1 VLTYPEMFV
10 NPLKE
15 TETNR
20 VGIDYVIKKMTWYW
34 DLSGHLLKEDM
45 LNSESYAG
53 LRSGLKGR
61 VVDLYKVLL
70 SYQMK
75 SACSY
80 YQNRGLVL
88 LCEMIRLDDWDGN
101 LKDVQAAENAVLQDS
116 HVYNA
121 QQIMDHHE
129 QDTKLLHDIHHSLRE
144 QTSLQRDIQQEEE
157 DNKCLKDLLLT
168 DPAADMKRIE
178 SSKDT
183 LLPDSYVWILS
194 HRDFIEWRDGE
205 TTRLLRIKGGP
216 GKGKTMLLIGV
227 IRELLKSPSNSSLQS
242 FFFCQAKDPNLDNA
256 TAVLR
261 GLIYQMLVQQ
271 RSLIS
276 HIRRKYDK
284 AGPKLF
290 ERNAFSSLSGIL
302 TDMLRDPRRNC
313 TYLIV
318 DALDECRS
326 GLEQLLK
333 LIVQILS
340 DSSSRVKWLVSSRH
354 RVDIEEGLRLE
365 KGKIELDLEENVQDQ
380 VSHAVDEYINH
391 KVLELARLK
400 KYDAKLQADVQSYL
414 QKNSDGTFLWV
425 ALVCKQLADKK
436 TLRRK
441 TLSVLKSF
449 SPGLRPF
456 YQRMMEEIHAQTDSE
471 DLELCKQIL
480 AACTLAYRP
489 IRLEELISI
498 AGLPDEFSDDQE
510 SLRELVGLCGSFLII
525 RKATIYIVHQ
535 SAQDYLVEQASTEIF
550 PNGRTEE
557 QQRIVSRSIEAMD
570 KALQRD
576 VYGLRHPGCS
586 IDKVEHPDPDPLAP
600 IRYAC
605 VYWIDHLCEIKSSH
619 DEVGLYDNG
628 TIDVFLRKH
637 FLHWLEALSLIK
649 GISDGVLAIAKL
661 IGLLTVSYYLTK
673 VEYLRILIDL
683 EIFV

>member
-1 VLTYPEMFV
+1 MLTYPEMFL

-15 TETNR
+15 METNR

-34 DLSGHLLKEDM
+34 NLSGHLLKEDM
-45 LNSESYAG
+45 LHSESYAE

-88 LCEMIRLDDWDGN
+88 LREMIRLDDWDGN

-116 HVYNA
+116 HVYNT
-121 QQIMDHHE
+121 QQIIDHHE
-129 QDTKLLHDIHHSLRE
+129 QDTKLLYDIHRSL
-144 QTSLQRDIQQEEE
+144 QEEE

-178 SSKDT
+178 SGKDA
-183 LLPDSYVWILS
+183 LLPDSWILS
-194 HRDFIEWRDGE
+194 HREFIEWRDGE
-205 TTRLLRIKGGP
+205 MTRLLWIKGGP

-227 IRELLKSPSNSSLQS
+227 IRELLKSPSNFNSSLQS

-261 GLIYQMLVQQ
+261 GLIYQMLVQ
-271 RSLIS
+271 RPSLIS
-276 HIRRKYDK
+276 HIRREYDK

-290 ERNAFSSLSGIL
+290 RERNAFSSLSGIL
-302 TDMLRDPRRNC
+302 IDMLRDPSRNC

-318 DALDECRS
+318 DALDECQS

-340 DSSSRVKWLVSSRH
+340 DSSFKVKWLVSSRH

-365 KGKIELDLEENVQDQ
+365 KGKIELDLEKNVQDQ
-380 VSHAVDEYINH
+380 VSHAVDAYIDH

-449 SPGLRPF
+449 PPGLRPF

-510 SLRELVGLCGSFLII
+510 SLRELVSLCGSFLII

-550 PNGRTEE
+550 PDGRTEE

-570 KALQRD
+570 KVLQRD
-576 VYGLRHPGCS
+576 VYGLQHPGCS

-605 VYWIDHLCEIKSSH
+605 VYWIDHLCEIESSH
-619 DEVGLYDNG
+619 NEVGLYDNG

-649 GISDGVLAIAKL
+649 GISHGVLAIANL
-661 IGLLTVSYYLTK
+661 VGLLTVSYFLTK
-673 VEYLRILIDL
+673 VEYLQILINL
-683 EIFV
+683 ENFV